1 MINLKLPENG
11 AKSKS
16 LQVEFSNSSFKII
29 SKSFLELISELSDIP
44 IQRCFPLLALD
55 NRTMRSEKGF
65 NLTNDGTCNNHGGN
79 IGRRNFDTK

>member
-1 MINLKLPENG
+1 
-11 AKSKS
+11 
-16 LQVEFSNSSFKII
+16 
-29 SKSFLELISELSDIP
+29 LSDIP